1 MSKQRNF
8 EQLPCGQR
16 SEEYAGW
23 NVGFAKLA
31 CIFLVFFAA
40 TAISSPAQTFTQLA
54 AFSGIDGESPSGPL
68 VQGLDGNFYGSTSA
82 GGSLGVGTLFKV
94 TPTGTL
100 TLLHTL
106 DWYTDGGNSYAGL
119 LLDTNGNF
127 YGTMS
132 IGGAYLEGT
141 VIKMTPAGTVNTVY
155 SFCAQTNCADGY
167 QPSVALVEGTD
178 GNFYGTTSLGGNIN
192 SGGIA
197 YRITP
202 AGKLT
207 TLYDFGSL
215 ANFGDGDQPDSPL
228 LLASDGNFYGTT
240 YGGGASGINGY
251 GTVFRLAPTGKLTT
265 LHSFCVRGPICNDG
279 QHPISGA
286 LVEGTDGAFYGT
298 TSVGGSTSYGTI
310 FKITRSGKLTTL
322 HTFAGAEGE
331 FPYAGPIQ
339 ATDGNFYGLTQLG
352 GANNYGTI
360 YQMTPAGQVTD
371 LYDFCAQR
379 GCPDGS
385 YASSA
390 LVQGTDGTFYGTTQT
405 GGNIK
410 DCNNR
415 GCGTVFSFS
424 MGLGPFVE
432 SLPMIGRVGTKVRIL
447 GNNLTG
453 SSSITFNNIA
463 ATFTVV
469 SDNQITT
476 RVPIGATTGT
486 VEVTT
491 PSGILKSNVVFRVL
505 P

>member
-1 MSKQRNF
+1 MKAIRF
-8 EQLPCGQR
+8 LLP
-16 SEEYAGW
+16 
-23 NVGFAKLA
+23 FLA
-31 CIFLVFFAA
+31 AL
-40 TAISSPAQTFTQLA
+40 AISFVSITPADAQTFTTLA
-54 AFSGIDGESPSGPL
+54 AFNGLDGESPSGPL
-68 VQGLDGNFYGSTSA
+68 VQGLDGNFYGPTFA
-82 GGSLGVGTLFKV
+82 GGSLGSGTLFKV
-94 TPTGTL
+94 TPAGTL
-100 TLLHTL
+100 TLLHSL

-119 LLDTNGNF
+119 LLATNGNF

-132 IGGAYLEGT
+132 VGGAYLEGT
-141 VIKMTPAGTVNTVY
+141 VIKMTPAGTVNTFY

-167 QPSVALVEGTD
+167 QPSVSLVEGTD

-215 ANFGDGDQPDSPL
+215 ANFADGDQPDSPL
-228 LLASDGNFYGTT
+228 LLASDGNIYGTT

-251 GTVFRLAPTGKLTT
+251 GTVFTLAPAGKLTT

-286 LVEGTDGAFYGT
+286 LVEGTDGNFYGT
-298 TSVGGSTSYGTI
+298 TSVGGSTNYGTI
-310 FKITRSGKLTTL
+310 FRITRAGKLTTL
-322 HTFAGAEGE
+322 HTFAGPEGE
-331 FPYAGPIQ
+331 FPYAGLIE

-360 YQMTPAGQVTD
+360 YQMTPAGHVTD

-390 LVQGTDGTFYGTTQT
+390 LVQGTDGTLYGTTQT
-405 GGNIK
+405 GGNTTSCK
-410 DCNNR
+410 NK

-424 MGLGPFVE
+424 MGLSPFVE
-432 SLPMIGRVGTKVRIL
+432 SLPMIGNVGTKVRIL

-453 SSSITFNNIA
+453 ASSVTFNNVA

-469 SDNQITT
+469 SGTQITT
-476 RVPIGATTGT
+476 TVPSGATTGT

-491 PSGILKSNVVFRVL
+491 SSGIVKSNVVFRVL